1 MPVVKLVMGLLVAFI
16 TMPIWYYLLYRVLV
30 AVNATEVMWLLYFI
44 YLPVGLF
51 VSVLQ
56 AIVNAHSK

>member
-1 MPVVKLVMGLLVAFI
+1 MTVSKLVMSLLVVFI

-30 AVNATEVMWLLYFI
+30 AVNATEVMWLLY
-44 YLPVGLF
+44 YVYVPVGLF

-56 AIVNAHSK
+56 GIITAKR